1 MKKLIVSTVVLFMGF
16 GLLKAQND
24 SNIGLMFGYGSEI
37 EQVGVGVNAEFAIV
51 NNLTISPSF
60 LFYFP
65 EKYYYITRN
74 MWEVNGNLNYY
85 FLSLEQMGAYGLAGI
100 NYSHLSAKGDYMG
113 ISSSDGEGKIGANI
127 GGGFKFHLSEK
138 FAPFAEVKY
147 VINDYDQVV
156 AMIGMKYKF

>member
-1 MKKLIVSTVVLFMGF
+1 MKKMIVGAMMLFLSHGM
-16 GLLKAQND
+16 LNAQND
-24 SNIGLMFGYGSEI
+24 SNVGLMLGYGSEI
-37 EQVGVGVNAEFAIV
+37 ERVGIGVVGEFSIM
-51 NNLTISPSF
+51 NNLSISPSF

-74 MWEVNGNLNYY
+74 MWEVNGNVNYY
-85 FLSLEQMGAYGLAGI
+85 FLSLDQMGAYGLAGI

-147 VINDYDQVV
+147 VISDYDQVV